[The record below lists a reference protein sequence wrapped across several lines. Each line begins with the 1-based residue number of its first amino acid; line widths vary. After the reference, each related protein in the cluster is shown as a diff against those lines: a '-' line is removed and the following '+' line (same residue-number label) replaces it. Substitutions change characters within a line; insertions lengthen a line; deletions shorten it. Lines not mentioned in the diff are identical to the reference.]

1 MCMRVFPVN
10 GFDVPRLLFTNK
22 IFVFALHQNQIEFKT
37 QNQDDTGQIQ
47 PQHQNHNGTD
57 RTIQRIVLTDVRDIK
72 GKNDCADNPRHQR
85 EQRARQRI
93 SELHDAVRAQ
103 ITQNQDKQEHE
114 ADGNEKS
121 PPSPKPCQLFR
132 QADAEIFKHQ
142 QANRTTKNPQNKG
155 KDNRKNQTCRCQ
167 NLKNQLTDAAAPIRY
182 LINPIHRMHE
192 RTHRA
197 AHKINA

>member
-114 ADGNEKS
+114 ADV
-121 PPSPKPCQLFR
+121 
-132 QADAEIFKHQ
+132 KHP

-155 KDNRKNQTCRCQ
+155 NDNRKNQTCRCQ